1 MSELESAQMAAKTH
15 VHADSNALDAIT
27 VADDNPST
35 ATTTATT
42 TATSNASAPRN
53 TVTPEK
59 SQDSLQQLPSLDH
72 WRATID
78 QYERTLQQLQQ
89 ELKEIHE
96 A

>member
-15 VHADSNALDAIT
+15 VHADSDALDAIT

-35 ATTTATT
+35 ATTTAT
-42 TATSNASAPRN
+42 SDASTPRN
-53 TVTPEK
+53 TVPPEK